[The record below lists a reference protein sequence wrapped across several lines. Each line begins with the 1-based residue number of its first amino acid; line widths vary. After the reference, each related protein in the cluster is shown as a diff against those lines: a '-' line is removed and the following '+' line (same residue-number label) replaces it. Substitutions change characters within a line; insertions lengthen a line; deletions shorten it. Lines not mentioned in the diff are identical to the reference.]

1 MAYEF
6 KLPDLGEGLIEAEI
20 VEWLVKEG
28 QAVKEHDS
36 IVKVETA
43 KAIVEVPTPVSG
55 TILKIYRRVGETV
68 QVGETIV
75 ALGKKGEKAPPAPAK
90 ASGEAKLGVIGKLE
104 QAQGVWKLPE
114 SVKGVSAPA
123 RALATPAVR
132 NLAKKLGVDIET
144 VRGTGPEGRVTD
156 DDIISAARISQ
167 AGVPS
172 APPATPEVKKVRKY
186 DFYGYVERQ
195 PLKGIRKA
203 TADHMVEAKKAVPV
217 TLMDEADVTYLW
229 EFREREKGT
238 ALKQGARLTFLPYLM
253 KACLDAF
260 KEYPRFNAEF
270 DDSAQEF
277 IIKKYYNFG
286 VAVDTPD
293 GLLVPVVKGIDQ
305 KGILEMA
312 KEIEGLVASVTKR
325 TLDLADLRGST
336 FTITNIGAIGGKF
349 ATPVLNYPET
359 AILLTGK
366 IYEAPVVKNGNVIV
380 RKLLPLSLTFDHRVN
395 DGAGAQR
402 LMNKIKSLLEDE
414 KWIEQWQFE

>member
-1 MAYEF
+1 MGPGEE
-6 KLPDLGEGLIEAEI
+6 KEGLDCFY
-20 VEWLVKEG
+20 LLFM
-28 QAVKEHDS
+28 S
-36 IVKVETA
+36 
-43 KAIVEVPTPVSG
+43 
-55 TILKIYRRVGETV
+55 LR
-68 QVGETIV
+68 
-75 ALGKKGEKAPPAPAK
+75 
-90 ASGEAKLGVIGKLE
+90 
-104 QAQGVWKLPE
+104 
-114 SVKGVSAPA
+114 
-123 RALATPAVR
+123 
-132 NLAKKLGVDIET
+132 

-156 DDIISAARISQ
+156 DDIISAVRISQ

-172 APPATPEVKKVRKY
+172 APSTTPAVKKVRKY

-195 PLKGIRKA
+195 ALKGIRKA
-203 TADHMVEAKKAVPV
+203 TADHMLEAKKAVPV

-229 EFREREKGT
+229 HFREREKGT

-312 KEIEGLVASVTKR
+312 KEIEGVVASVTKR

-366 IYEAPVVKNGNVIV
+366 IYEATVVKDGNVIV

-402 LMNKIKSLLEDE
+402 MMNKIKSLLEDE
-414 KWIEQWQFE
+414 KWIELWKI

>member
-1 MAYEF
+1 
-6 KLPDLGEGLIEAEI
+6 
-20 VEWLVKEG
+20 V
-28 QAVKEHDS
+28 
-36 IVKVETA
+36 
-43 KAIVEVPTPVSG
+43 
-55 TILKIYRRVGETV
+55 
-68 QVGETIV
+68 
-75 ALGKKGEKAPPAPAK
+75 
-90 ASGEAKLGVIGKLE
+90 
-104 QAQGVWKLPE
+104 
-114 SVKGVSAPA
+114 
-123 RALATPAVR
+123 
-132 NLAKKLGVDIET
+132 
-144 VRGTGPEGRVTD
+144 
-156 DDIISAARISQ
+156 RISQ

-172 APPATPEVKKVRKY
+172 APSTTPAVKKVRKY

-366 IYEAPVVKNGNVIV
+366 IYEAPVVKDGNVIV